1 MRALAFAV
9 AAIALLCSCARE
21 MTLPETYAW
30 LRDPENGLTDT
41 MVIRNYVIRCT
52 MVPARFRRAR
62 LAAENHYENHNAYH
76 ATNAS
81 GVPSGKDAVV
91 LSLEISR
98 RDGGMMGDILFDD
111 MTSVQS
117 YTERLAG
124 LSFRLHEDMTLETPG
139 ASYAGIGTFME
150 QTTGLGQRRI
160 ITITMAADED
170 AIAAAD
176 EARLTWIDRYFGS
189 GRVQFRLRPTALR
202 TLPELRI

>member
-1 MRALAFAV
+1 MIRALTFI
-9 AAIALLCSCARE
+9 AIAALLCSCTRE
-21 MTLPETYAW
+21 MTLPDAYAW

-52 MVPARFRRAR
+52 MVPAAFRRAR
-62 LAAENHYENHNAYH
+62 LAATNYNEHHT
-76 ATNAS
+76 TNAG
-81 GVPSGKDAVV
+81 GVPPGTNAAADAVV

-139 ASYAGIGTFME
+139 GTYAGADTFME
-150 QTTGLGQRRI
+150 QTTGLGQRRV
-160 ITITMAADED
+160 ITITMAADEN

-176 EARLTWIDRYFGS
+176 EARLTWTDRYFGA
-189 GRVQFRLRPTALR
+189 GRIQFEFRPRSLR
-202 TLPELRI
+202 TLPDIRI

>member
-1 MRALAFAV
+1 MTRAFALA
-9 AAIALLCSCARE
+9 AAIALLCSCTRE
-21 MTLPETYAW
+21 MTVPEAYAW

-52 MVPARFRRAR
+52 MVPGAFRRAR
-62 LAAENHYENHNAYH
+62 LAAQKHSEHHNA
-76 ATNAS
+76 NAS
-81 GVPSGKDAVV
+81 GVQSGKDAVV

-139 ASYAGIGTFME
+139 GTYAGADTFME
-150 QTTGLGQRRI
+150 QTTGLGQRRV
-160 ITITMAADED
+160 ITITMAAGENT
-170 AIAAAD
+170 IAAAD
-176 EARLTWIDRYFGS
+176 EARLTWTDRYFGS